1 MSCRIGIMQIIF
13 PFLTSFHLPYAKIDH
28 SVVAPYVDIVPD
40 THASMFHLFTNHSG
54 PYIVRIERQ
63 FRHINTAIRKLHE
76 ISPICFLHLW
86 ELRAA
91 HVFNLLNL
99 LDARSAWSNEVVF
112 GEPKSDE
119 PYPGDRVVLLANFWH
134 PNFGN
139 SDETIVY
146 SIVLVT
152 ACNLYVVLVF
162 DSELEYGQG
171 MLGVLGVLNKLQ
183 YLRLFIILRL
193 FGFGG
198 LWTCD
203 FDVFS
208 AVLRFLGPTDHIL
221 GRRLVISFSE
231 LI

>member
-1 MSCRIGIMQIIF
+1 M
-13 PFLTSFHLPYAKIDH
+13 
-28 SVVAPYVDIVPD
+28 
-40 THASMFHLFTNHSG
+40 
-54 PYIVRIERQ
+54 
-63 FRHINTAIRKLHE
+63 
-76 ISPICFLHLW
+76 
-86 ELRAA
+86 
-91 HVFNLLNL
+91 
-99 LDARSAWSNEVVF
+99 VF

-221 GRRLVISFSE
+221 GRRHVISFSE